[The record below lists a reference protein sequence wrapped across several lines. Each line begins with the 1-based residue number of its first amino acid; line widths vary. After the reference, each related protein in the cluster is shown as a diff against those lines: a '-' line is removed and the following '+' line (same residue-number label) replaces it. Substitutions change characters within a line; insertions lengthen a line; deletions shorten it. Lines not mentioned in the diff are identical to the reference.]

1 MKDAVRRLQGA
12 AGRPGRL
19 CHAGRAGARC
29 PIARRGQDVLR
40 RPGAAHRTATRR
52 RPGAWCRPGAWR
64 RPGAWTGSLARR
76 RPATRR
82 LPVSRWLSAAAGPV
96 ALTVLAT
103 ACSATGG
110 PDAPGQSGV
119 IDVVAAENFWGS
131 LVSQLG
137 GSHVRVISIVADPNT
152 DPHDYESSASAA
164 RNVAGADY
172 VIQNGAGYDDW
183 MSKLLAASPNPARR
197 VFNVGAYLGK
207 RPGDNPHLW
216 YNPDY
221 VTAAENHIEADLKVL
236 DPRGKAYFTGRRKAT
251 DAAFAGVRAQ
261 LAQIRRT
268 DAGRRVAST
277 ESIFIY
283 LARYLGLKLVSPPDF
298 MNAVSEGNDP
308 PAASV
313 AQFTRQLSAR
323 QAGVLVYNEQTATA
337 LTTGMRELA
346 QRNRVPV
353 VGVTEIIQP
362 PEASFERWFSG
373 ELTALRRALDA
384 GGQ

>member
-1 MKDAVRRLQGA
+1 MNMISTIIFIMWRRSRLIAMRDAMRRLRGA
-12 AGRPGRL
+12 ADRPGCL
-19 CHAGRAGARC
+19 CQERRAGAH
-29 PIARRGQDVLR
+29 
-40 RPGAAHRTATRR
+40 RPGAWHGSLTRR
-52 RPGAWCRPGAWR
+52 RPAAR
-64 RPGAWTGSLARR
+64 RP
-76 RPATRR
+76 
-82 LPVSRWLSAAAGPV
+82 PVPRWLSAAAGPV

-103 ACSATGG
+103 ACGATGG

-137 GSHVRVISIVADPNT
+137 GSHVRVISIVTDPNT

-164 RNVAGADY
+164 RDVAGADY
-172 VIQNGAGYDDW
+172 VIQNGVGYDDW

-207 RPGDNPHLW
+207 HLGDNPHLW
-216 YNPDY
+216 YNPGY
-221 VTAAENHIEADLKVL
+221 VTAAENHIEADLKAL
-236 DPRGKAYFTGRRKAT
+236 DPRGKAYFTARRKAT
-251 DAAFAGVRAQ
+251 GAAFAGIRAQ

-268 DAGRRVAST
+268 DAGRPVAST
-277 ESIFIY
+277 ESIFVY
-283 LARYLGLKLVSPPDF
+283 LACYLGLKLVSPPAF
-298 MNAVSEGNDP
+298 MNAVSEGNEP
-308 PAASV
+308 PATSV

-337 LTTGMRELA
+337 LTTSMRELA

-373 ELTALRRALDA
+373 ELTALRRALNA